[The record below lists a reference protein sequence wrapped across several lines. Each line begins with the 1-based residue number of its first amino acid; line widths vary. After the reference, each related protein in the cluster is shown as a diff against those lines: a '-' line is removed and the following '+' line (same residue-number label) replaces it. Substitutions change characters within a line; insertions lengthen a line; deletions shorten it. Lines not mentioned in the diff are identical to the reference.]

1 MKEGESISEYFSRV
15 MSVSNKMWSNGETM
29 RDHKVVQKILRT
41 LTEKFTYIVVSIEES
56 KDTNNISVD
65 ELQSTLLIHE
75 QKFKRVTQEDD
86 GQALKAEASINKGRG
101 DNKWRTTNKDGQASK
116 VDSNRGRGRG
126 NY

>member
-1 MKEGESISEYFSRV
+1 